1 MPAQLLWTIKHFVV
15 AAGFGRVSDDRREQ
29 TRLDDI
35 EDVDD
40 PAVGDESVS
49 EETEETATERSETT
63 EDADRSAAPDGDRPA
78 DSAGETGLGA
88 VDGADA
94 GRPRRVSSTG
104 DVEETVELGVALL
117 ATLEG
122 ELPLSATIDRIET
135 ITTDPALT
143 REILDTAQLRG
154 LIEREDGLVRVRS
167 GRSLDLERD
176 VVRRE
181 GEFTCRRCGCSL
193 STGHFIRFETAEHGP
208 FGSSCIRK
216 VTGRE

>member
-1 MPAQLLWTIKHFVV
+1 VP
-15 AAGFGRVSDDRREQ
+15 DDRREQ
-29 TRLDDI
+29 SRLD
-35 EDVDD
+35 ELENVDD
-40 PAVGDESVS
+40 PSAVGDENGS
-49 EETEETATERSETT
+49 EATEETAAERPQTT
-63 EDADRSAAPDGDRPA
+63 EVDADRSTAPDGDQPA
-78 DSAGETGLGA
+78 DTAGETGFGA
-88 VDGADA
+88 IDGDDA
-94 GRPRRVSSTG
+94 GRPGRVSGTG
-104 DVEETVELGVALL
+104 DVEETVEVGVAVL

-122 ELPLSATIDRIET
+122 ELSLSATIDRIET
-135 ITTDPALT
+135 VTTDPALT

-167 GRSLDLERD
+167 GRSLDLDRD
-176 VVRRE
+176 VVKRE

>member
-1 MPAQLLWTIKHFVV
+1 M
-15 AAGFGRVSDDRREQ
+15 SDDRREQ

-78 DSAGETGLGA
+78 DTACETGLGA